1 MFEPP
6 GYLRAPLTALAALL
20 AVLAGAALAARLI
33 PVTNHG
39 VLTLAALSPYLSMAA
54 VPAALLLVATRRFWA
69 AAAAA
74 GLAAAA
80 IAVQLPR
87 FIPDTAPDGV
97 PLRILTANVELGTAD
112 AAALA
117 ALARDWADVLV
128 LQELTPQLADAIS
141 TRIAADF
148 PHRALDARPHA
159 SGAGV
164 WSRYPI
170 TDTQGVG
177 GFQLATQQVRLA
189 VPGAAEVT
197 LLNTHIVG
205 PWPQPIDGWRTELA
219 LMRDTMTGL
228 AAEAGPVIVVGDF
241 NATRDMDPFRA
252 LLSTGFGDAA
262 DQSGAGL
269 ARTFPADSPVPPLIG
284 IDHILIRHALA
295 TDARTVRVPGS
306 DHLGVVATVVLRPLV

>member
-6 GYLRAPLTALAALL
+6 GYLRAPLTVLAALL
-20 AVLAGAALAARLI
+20 AVPAGAALAARLI

-39 VLTLAALSPYLSMAA
+39 VLTLAALSPYLTMAA
-54 VPAALLLVATRRFWA
+54 VPAALLLVATRRFLAGA
-69 AAAAA
+69 AVAAV
-74 GLAAAA
+74 AAAA

-87 FIPDTAPDGV
+87 FIPDAAPKGV
-97 PLRILTANVELGTAD
+97 ALRVLTANVELGTAD
-112 AAALA
+112 PAALA
-117 ALARDWADVLV
+117 ALARDRADVLV
-128 LQELTPQLADAIS
+128 LQELTPQLAGAVD

-148 PHRALDARPHA
+148 PHRALDTRPHA
-159 SGAGV
+159 SGAGL

-170 TDTQGVG
+170 TDTEEVG
-177 GFQLATQQVRLA
+177 GFQLATQQARLA

-205 PWPQPIDGWRTELA
+205 PWPQPIDGWRAELA
-219 LMRDTMTGL
+219 LMRDIMTGL
-228 AAEAGPVIVVGDF
+228 AAQPGPVIVAGDF
-241 NATRDMDPFRA
+241 NATHDMAPFRA

-269 ARTFPADSPVPPLIG
+269 ARSFPADSPIPPLIG
-284 IDHILIRHALA
+284 IDHILIRHGWA

-306 DHLGVVATVVLRPLV
+306 DHLGVVATVVLRPLA

>member
-54 VPAALLLVATRRFWA
+54 VLAALLLVATRRFWA
-69 AAAAA
+69 GAAAA
-74 GLAAAA
+74 GLFIAA

-87 FIPDTAPDGV
+87 FIPDAAPEGV
-97 PLRILTANVELGTAD
+97 ALRVLTANVALGTAD

-117 ALARDWADVLV
+117 ALARDRADVLV
-128 LQELTPQLADAIS
+128 LQELTPQLAGAVG

-148 PHRALDARPHA
+148 PHRVLDARPHA

-170 TDTQGVG
+170 TGTESVG
-177 GFQLATQQVRLA
+177 GFELATIKVRVA
-189 VPGAAEVT
+189 VPGAAAVT
-197 LLNTHIVG
+197 LVNTHIVG
-205 PWPQPIDGWRTELA
+205 PWPQPIDGWRAELA
-219 LMRDTMTGL
+219 LMRDTMAGL
-228 AAEAGPVIVVGDF
+228 AAQPGPVIVAGDF
-241 NATRDMDPFRA
+241 NATHDMAPFRA

-269 ARTFPADSPVPPLIG
+269 ARSFPADSPIPPLIG